1 MIKFDS
7 KDMQDL
13 GICDMASKAI
23 LLVLNR
29 QMIKI
34 LEDMGVSDDWF
45 FKLQNTEL
53 TRLRGITANIHNTA
67 NFLKAQNVGES
78 IQLHKLFRQC
88 ELLGIDCRKEK

>member
-1 MIKFDS
+1 MIKFKS

-13 GICDMASKAI
+13 GICDMVSKPI

-34 LEDMGVSDDWF
+34 LEDMGVLDDWF

-53 TRLRGITANIHNTA
+53 TRLRGITTNIHNTV

-78 IQLHKLFRQC
+78 IQLYKLFR
-88 ELLGIDCRKEK
+88 